1 MFKNIKIFAF
11 DCDGVLTD
19 NHLYVGKNGEEF
31 LKFTKT
37 DGLYMKILSKK
48 YYICIITNEKSKN
61 AFFRAKKIGVDC
73 FYNIKNKEKKIKEIL
88 KKKLNISQAAFV
100 GNELNDIPIL
110 KIVGLPIAVADAD
123 TKVKKLSKIVLK
135 TKGGFGVVK
144 EIYKLI
150 DKIK

>member
-1 MFKNIKIFAF
+1 M
-11 DCDGVLTD
+11 TD

-88 KKKLNISQAAFV
+88 KKKKLNISQAAFV

>member
-48 YYICIITNEKSKN
+48 ILYLHYYK
-61 AFFRAKKIGVDC
+61 
-73 FYNIKNKEKKIKEIL
+73 
-88 KKKLNISQAAFV
+88 
-100 GNELNDIPIL
+100 
-110 KIVGLPIAVADAD
+110 
-123 TKVKKLSKIVLK
+123 
-135 TKGGFGVVK
+135 
-144 EIYKLI
+144 
-150 DKIK
+150 

>member
-61 AFFRAKKIGVDC
+61 AFFRAKKIGVIV
-73 FYNIKNKEKKIKEIL
+73 FTTLKIKKKKIKEIL
-88 KKKLNISQAAFV
+88 KKKKLNISQAAFV

-110 KIVGLPIAVADAD
+110 KIVGLPLQSQMPIQ
-123 TKVKKLSKIVLK
+123 KLKN
-135 TKGGFGVVK
+135 
-144 EIYKLI
+144 YQKLC
-150 DKIK
+150 